1 MHKIDCPNCK
11 KEFELDPAGYA
22 DIKKQVRDEI
32 FAREVAERVEENAS
46 KITAELEKKAAAD
59 LRALEDQFKNLK
71 NDLKETQTKS
81 KRDSDDAEKKRNN
94 DIEKIEAS
102 KKIEIT
108 ELRGKLKLSESEQE
122 VAVNNAVSE
131 YVDEC
136 NGLKISLSQAKHDNE
151 QLVANHKT
159 REKDQLDSY
168 KEKIEH
174 YKDMKIRLSTKM
186 VGESLE
192 QHCEDEFNTNRA
204 MAFPRAVFEKD
215 NDTQLSGTKGDF
227 IFRDF
232 DEHGTEIVSIMF
244 EMKNELEE
252 TVQKQKNETFFKK
265 LDKDRNAKGC
275 EYAILVS
282 VLEADSDY
290 YNAGIV
296 DVSHHYKKTYVVRP
310 QFFMPIIT
318 LLRNAAQS
326 ALEYKKEL
334 ALAKEQNLDVTTF
347 EADLEEFRTN
357 FNLNVDRYRGNFTEA
372 IKEIDASIK
381 HLEKTKLVL
390 GKSDNNLRL
399 ASIKADTLSVKK
411 LTKDNPT
418 MAAKFA
424 ALNNERTQGS
434 D

>member
-32 FAREVAERVEENAS
+32 FAGEVAERVEENAS

-59 LRALEDQFKNLK
+59 LRALQDHINNLK

-102 KKIEIT
+102 KEIEIT
-108 ELRGKLKLSESEQE
+108 ELRGKLKLSESEQK
-122 VAVNNAVSE
+122 VAVNNAVTV

-174 YKDMKIRLSTKM
+174 YKDMKIKLSTKM

-244 EMKNELEE
+244 EMKNESEE
-252 TVQKQKNETFFKK
+252 TVKKQKNEDFFKK

-282 VLEADSDY
+282 MLEADSVY

-296 DVSHHYKKTYVVRP
+296 DISHQYKKTYVVRP
-310 QFFMPIIT
+310 QFFLQIIT
-318 LLRNAAQS
+318 LLRNASQNS
-326 ALEYKKEL
+326 LEYKTEL
-334 ALAKEQNLDVTTF
+334 ALVKEQNLDVTTF
-347 EADLEEFRTN
+347 EDELETFRSLFNRNTDLYN
-357 FNLNVDRYRGNFTEA
+357 KNLVKA
-372 IKEIDASIK
+372 LAEIDKSIK
-381 HLEKTKLVL
+381 HLENTKQELS
-390 GKSDNNLRL
+390 KSDNQLRL
-399 ASIKADTLSVKK
+399 ANTRLHSLSVKK
-411 LTKDNPT
+411 LTKNSPT
-418 MAAKFA
+418 VAAKFA
-424 ALNNERTQGS
+424 ELNNE
-434 D
+434 

>member
-1 MHKIDCPNCK
+1 MHEINCPHCKKAFKID
-11 KEFELDPAGYA
+11 EAGYA
-22 DIKKQVRDEI
+22 DIQKQVRDEV
-32 FAREVAERVEENAS
+32 FAREMDERVAANAD
-46 KITAELEKKAAAD
+46 KITAELDKKATADIGKVQEQCDDFKNQLKEAQAKNQTDKDSAAD
-59 LRALEDQFKNLK
+59 RLRYEVDKVEGSKVLAIAKIQGKLDSSEADKKNAVNEAVESIKGERSDLEGELAQARQAKVLA
-71 NDLKETQTKS
+71 
-81 KRDSDDAEKKRNN
+81 DADHKQREARQEA
-94 DIEKIEAS
+94 DYEEKIE
-102 KKIEIT
+102 
-108 ELRGKLKLSESEQE
+108 
-122 VAVNNAVSE
+122 
-131 YVDEC
+131 Y
-136 NGLKISLSQAKHDNE
+136 
-151 QLVANHKT
+151 
-159 REKDQLDSY
+159 
-168 KEKIEH
+168 
-174 YKDMKIRLSTKM
+174 YKDMKMRQSVKV

-192 QHCEDEFNTNRA
+192 QHCEDQFNTYRA

-265 LDKDRNAKGC
+265 LNKDRNTKGC

-326 ALEYKKEL
+326 SLEYKKEL

-347 EADLEEFRTN
+347 ETDLEEFRTN
-357 FNLNVDRYRGNFTEA
+357 FNLNVDRYRGNFKEA

-399 ASIKADTLSVKK
+399 ASIKADALSVKK

-424 ALNNERTQGS
+424 ALNNERAQGS

>member
-11 KEFELDPAGYA
+11 KEFELDPVGYA

-59 LRALEDQFKNLK
+59 LRALEDQINNLK

-81 KRDSDDAEKKRNN
+81 KRDSDDAEEKRNN
-94 DIEKIEAS
+94 DIEKVEAA
-102 KKIEIT
+102 KEIEIAG
-108 ELRGKLKLSESEQE
+108 LRGELNLSASQQE
-122 VAVNNAVSE
+122 VAVNNAVSV

-151 QLVANHKT
+151 QLVANHKA

-244 EMKNELEE
+244 EMKNESEE
-252 TVQKQKNETFFKK
+252 TVKKQKNEDFFKK
-265 LDKDRNAKGC
+265 LNKDRNAKGC

-282 VLEADSDY
+282 MLEADSVY

-296 DVSHHYKKTYVVRP
+296 DISHQYKKTYVVRP
-310 QFFMPIIT
+310 QFFLQIIT
-318 LLRNAAQS
+318 LLRNASQNS
-326 ALEYKKEL
+326 LEYKTEL
-334 ALAKEQNLDVTTF
+334 ALVKEQNLDVTTF
-347 EADLEEFRTN
+347 EDELETFRSLFNRNTDLYN
-357 FNLNVDRYRGNFTEA
+357 KNLVKA
-372 IKEIDASIK
+372 LAEIDKSIK
-381 HLEKTKLVL
+381 HLENTKQELS
-390 GKSDNNLRL
+390 KSDNQLRL
-399 ASIKADTLSVKK
+399 ANTRLHSLSVKK
-411 LTKDNPT
+411 LTKNSPT
-418 MAAKFA
+418 VAAKFA
-424 ALNNERTQGS
+424 ELNNEATRDS
-434 D
+434 E